1 MEEITIVGVD
11 LAKSVFQIHAAN
23 ADGRAI
29 VRKRLPRARFLSFM
43 SLIKPC
49 VVAMEA
55 CATSH
60 HWARELT
67 ALGHDVR
74 LIPPIYVKPFVKRQK
89 NDANDAE
96 AIVEAAIRPSMRT
109 VPVKSPE
116 QQALAMLFRTR
127 ELLLTQKTQLMNALR
142 AHLAEH
148 GIIVAGGRRSID
160 PFIRVLDDLTNTL
173 PDVVRKAGALY
184 LDRIARTSGEIE
196 ALERQI
202 DEHANEHEMAK
213 RLRTIPGV
221 GPVTAMAVEAFAP
234 GMESF
239 ARGRDFS
246 AWLGLVPRQHWRQA
260 PLGANFEN
268 GAARYPPVADQWCDV
283 DHPLEGKGR
292 WKAWFLAGPHADI
305 QITDADRHRPGQQ
318 ACQDHL
324 GHHDT
329 EGRLQGSCRCGLL
342 TATCQERR

>member
-23 ADGRAI
+23 AEGRAI

-246 AWLGLVPRQHWRQA
+246 AWLGLVPRQHSSGGKHRLGRTSKMGQRDIRRLLISGAMSIIHWRGRDGGK
-260 PLGANFEN
+260 PGSWL
-268 GAARYPPVADQWCDV
+268 ARM
-283 DHPLEGKGR
+283 LTSKSR
-292 WKAWFLAGPHADI
+292 M
-305 QITDADRHRPGQQ
+305 
-318 ACQDHL
+318 
-324 GHHDT
+324 
-329 EGRLQGSCRCGLL
+329 L
-342 TATCQERR
+342 TAIALANKLARIIWAIMTRKDVYRDPAGAVC